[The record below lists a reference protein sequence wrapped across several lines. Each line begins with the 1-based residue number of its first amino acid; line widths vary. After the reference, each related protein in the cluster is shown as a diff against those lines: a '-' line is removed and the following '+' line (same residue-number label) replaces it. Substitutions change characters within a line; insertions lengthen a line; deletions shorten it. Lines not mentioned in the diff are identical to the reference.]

1 MEFYLISG
9 AFILGLLVSGWSWG
23 WLFVGVIAILGG
35 VASFQIFSLPSW
47 RYWAI
52 AGVLA
57 VSASPY
63 LYLRNPHPAPNDLRW
78 LAPEKALI
86 IQGTV
91 LESPRLHAGFQSF
104 VLEAHADNH
113 VGKLFVRAPL
123 TVTVHLQDLLKLEG
137 TLQEPLEAQNPQAF
151 DFRNYLQKQGIFATF
166 QARQVFLLRKATPG
180 WLEQVREKILSSHE
194 NALGQETGSLFT
206 SLILGSEV
214 VDLPKAT
221 QDRYRNIGLSHLL
234 AASGTQ
240 VSLVLSA
247 CLAFVRGRSPKTQVL
262 CGSLGL
268 AIFICL
274 SGATP
279 AILRAGLMGA
289 ATLVGIATERKVD
302 SLKALVFAAAVLLV
316 MNPLWIWDLGFLFS
330 FLATLGLIVTAP
342 KLVGALS
349 WLPPLL
355 ATPLAVTL
363 AASLWTM
370 PLQLLDFGQWSPYA
384 LPLNLF
390 AVPCVEI
397 LTLGGMVTSLLA
409 LIAPPLARIGDYPL
423 GWILQVLDGTVLK
436 VNGLPG
442 SLLYPG
448 LLLPIQMFCLYGL
461 IVIGHV
467 LRPVWPFG
475 LAGMSVLVLPGLLP
489 GGPEVALSILAA
501 GSSEVAVF
509 ESKHQTVLLNGGNDH
524 AVTQVLIPY
533 LQRRGRTQL
542 DALIS
547 TGTQAQ
553 KTGGLNALLASIEV
567 GTFVDGATP
576 PLSKN
581 YQQTLD
587 QLPILKT
594 LYQPLQSLKPN
605 LFENQVQLQATSSEP
620 PILLLKTQNW
630 NILLLG
636 NLSLAEQ
643 EWLSQ
648 TSPDALS
655 KVHFLW
661 ASSKQL
667 SDSILQ
673 LPNLQGVLVSGNR
686 LTKVNQSILEERKIP
701 CWFTGKSGG
710 ITWQSS
716 GEHWSI
722 TTTREDRPKNPN

>member
-1 MEFYLISG
+1 MEFYLLTG
-9 AFILGLLVSGWSWG
+9 AFLMGLLVSGWTWV
-23 WLFVGVIAILGG
+23 WLFAGIVAILGG
-35 VASFQIFSLPSW
+35 VASFQIFSLPNW

-52 AGVLA
+52 AGVIA
-57 VSASPY
+57 VSSSPY
-63 LYLRNPHPAPNDLRW
+63 LYLRNPHPSPNDLRW

-86 IQGTV
+86 IQGIV
-91 LESPRLHAGFQSF
+91 LDSPRRHPGFQSF
-104 VLEAHADNH
+104 ALEAHTDNH

-123 TVTVHLQDLLKLEG
+123 TVAVHPQDLLWLEG
-137 TLQEPLEAQNPQAF
+137 ILQEPLEAQNPQAF

-166 QARQVFLLRKATPG
+166 QARQVLALRKARPS
-180 WLEQVREKILSSHE
+180 WLEQVREKILRSHQ

-221 QDRYRNIGLSHLL
+221 QDRYRNVGLSHLL

-240 VSLVLSA
+240 VSLVLCA
-247 CLAFVRGRSPKTQVL
+247 CLALVRRRSPKAQVL

-279 AILRAGLMGA
+279 AILRAGVMGA
-289 ATLVGIATERKVD
+289 ATLIGIATERKVD
-302 SLKALVFAAAVLLV
+302 GLKALVLAAVVLLV
-316 MNPLWIWDLGFLFS
+316 INPLWIWDLGFLFS

-342 KLVGALS
+342 KLVAALS

-370 PLQLLDFGQWSPYA
+370 PLQLFDFGQWSPYA

-409 LIAPPLARIGDYPL
+409 LIAPALARIGDYPL
-423 GWILQVLDGTVLK
+423 GWILQILDGTVLN

-448 LLLPIQMFCLYGL
+448 LLLPIQMFCLYGS
-461 IVIGHV
+461 IVVGHV
-467 LRPVWPFG
+467 LRPVWPSS
-475 LAGMSVLVLPGLLP
+475 LASLLVLVIPSCLP
-489 GGPEVALSILAA
+489 GGSEVALRILAA
-501 GSSEVAVF
+501 GSSEVVVF
-509 ESKHQTVLLNGGNDH
+509 ESKHQTVLLNGGNEH
-524 AVTQVLIPY
+524 TVTQVLIPY

-547 TGTQAQ
+547 TGTHVQ
-553 KTGGLNALLASIEV
+553 KTGGLHALLTAIEIE
-567 GTFVDGATP
+567 TFVDGATP
-576 PLSKN
+576 PLSKS

-594 LYQPLQSLKPN
+594 AYQPLASLKPD
-605 LFENQVQLQATSSEP
+605 FFKNQVQIQAISTEP
-620 PILLLKTQNW
+620 PILLLKTPKW
-630 NILLLG
+630 NVLLLG
-636 NLSLAEQ
+636 SLSLAEQ
-643 EWLSQ
+643 EWLVQ
-648 TSPDALS
+648 TSPEALS
-655 KVHFLW
+655 KVHLVW
-661 ASSKQL
+661 ASNKQL
-667 SDSILQ
+667 SDAILQ
-673 LPNLQGVLVSGNR
+673 LPNLQGVFVSGNR
-686 LTKVNQSILEERKIP
+686 LTKVAESILAERQIP

-710 ITWQSS
+710 ITWQSG

-722 TTTREDRPKNPN
+722 TTTRVDKPKEPY

>member
-1 MEFYLISG
+1 M
-9 AFILGLLVSGWSWG
+9 
-23 WLFVGVIAILGG
+23 
-35 VASFQIFSLPSW
+35 
-47 RYWAI
+47 
-52 AGVLA
+52 
-57 VSASPY
+57 SASPNNY
-63 LYLRNPHPAPNDLRW
+63 KRNPRPAPHDLRW
-78 LAPEKALI
+78 LAPAEALMM
-86 IQGTV
+86 QGTV
-91 LESPRLHAGFQSF
+91 LESPRLHPGFQSF
-104 VLEAHADNH
+104 VVEAHADNH

-123 TVTVHLQDLLKLEG
+123 TVTVHPQDLLKLEG

-166 QARQVFLLRKATPG
+166 QARQVFVLRKATPS
-180 WLEQVREKILSSHE
+180 WLEQVREKILSSHQ
-194 NALGQETGSLFT
+194 NALGQEAGSLFT

-221 QDRYRNIGLSHLL
+221 QDRYRNVGLSHLL

-247 CLAFVRGRSPKTQVL
+247 CLALVRGRAPKTQVL

-279 AILRAGLMGA
+279 AIFRAGVMGA
-289 ATLVGIATERKVD
+289 ATLIGIATERKVD
-302 SLKALVFAAAVLLV
+302 ALKALVFAAAVLLV
-316 MNPLWIWDLGFLFS
+316 INPLWIWDLGFLFS

-342 KLVGALS
+342 KLVGALF

-384 LPLNLF
+384 LLLNLF
-390 AVPCVEI
+390 AVPCVEL
-397 LTLGGMVTSLLA
+397 LTLGGMFTSLLA
-409 LIAPPLARIGDYPL
+409 LIAPALASIGDYPL
-423 GWILQVLDGTVLK
+423 GWILQILDVTVLK

-448 LLLPIQMFCLYGL
+448 LLLPLQMFCLYGL
-461 IVIGHV
+461 MVIGHV
-467 LRPVWPFG
+467 LHPVWPFC
-475 LAGMSVLVLPGLLP
+475 LAGMSVLVLPGFLP
-489 GGPEVALSILAA
+489 GGSEIALNILAA
-501 GSSEVAVF
+501 GSSEVVVF
-509 ESKHQTVLLNGGNDH
+509 ESRHQTVLLNGGNDH
-524 AVTQVLIPY
+524 TVTQVLIPY
-533 LQRRGRTQL
+533 LQRRGRTLL

-547 TGTQAQ
+547 TGIQVQ
-553 KTGGLNALLASIEV
+553 KTGGLQALLASIEV
-567 GTFVDGATP
+567 GVFVDGATP
-576 PLSKN
+576 PLSKS

-594 LYQPLQSLKPN
+594 AYQPLQSLKPN
-605 LFENQVQLQATSSEP
+605 FFENQVQIQAVSTEP

-636 NLSLAEQ
+636 NLTLAEQ
-643 EWLSQ
+643 EWLAQ
-648 TSPDALS
+648 TFPDALS

-661 ASSKQL
+661 ASNKQL
-667 SDSILQ
+667 SNSILQ
-673 LPNLQGVLVSGNR
+673 LPNLRGILVSGNR
-686 LTKVNQSILEERKIP
+686 VSKVTQAVLEERQIP
-701 CWFTGKSGG
+701 CYFTGKSGG

-722 TTTREDRPKNPN
+722 STTREERPKNQY

>member
-1 MEFYLISG
+1 MEFYLIAG
-9 AFILGLLVSGWSWG
+9 AFVLGLLISTWSWG
-23 WLFVGVIAILGG
+23 WLFVGVVAIFCG

-47 RYWAI
+47 RYWAV

-63 LYLRNPHPAPNDLRW
+63 LYLRNPHPSPNDLRW
-78 LAPEKALI
+78 LAPEKALM
-86 IQGTV
+86 IQGAV
-91 LESPRLHAGFQSF
+91 LESPRLHPGFQSF
-104 VLEAHADNH
+104 ILEAHTDNH

-123 TVTVHLQDLLKLEG
+123 TVRVHPQDLLRLEG

-151 DFRNYLQKQGIFATF
+151 DFRHYLQKQGIFATF
-166 QARQVFLLRKATPG
+166 HARQVLVLRKATPS
-180 WLEQVREKILSSHE
+180 WLEQVREKILSSHQK
-194 NALGQETGSLFT
+194 ALGQEAGSLFT
-206 SLILGSEV
+206 SLILGGEV

-221 QDRYRNIGLSHLL
+221 QDRYRNVGLSHLL

-247 CLAFVRGRSPKTQVL
+247 CLALVRGRAPKTQVL

-279 AILRAGLMGA
+279 AILRAGVMGA
-289 ATLVGIATERKVD
+289 ATLIGIATERKVD
-302 SLKALVFAAAVLLV
+302 SLKALVLAVAVLLV
-316 MNPLWIWDLGFLFS
+316 INPLWIWDLGFLFS

-342 KLVGALS
+342 KLVAALS

-390 AVPCVEI
+390 AVPCVEM

-409 LIAPPLARIGDYPL
+409 LIGTALARIGDYPL
-423 GWILQVLDGTVLK
+423 GWILQILDGTVLK

-448 LLLPIQMFCLYGL
+448 LLLPTQMFCLYGL
-461 IVIGHV
+461 IAICHV

-475 LAGMSVLVLPGLLP
+475 FVGMSVLVLPGFLP
-489 GGPEVALSILAA
+489 GGSEVALSILAA
-501 GSSEVAVF
+501 GASEVVVF
-509 ESKHQTVLLNGGNDH
+509 ESKHQTVLLNGGNEH
-524 AVTQVLIPY
+524 TVVQVLIPY

-542 DALIS
+542 DALIL

-553 KTGGLNALLASIEV
+553 KIGGLNALLTSIEIA
-567 GTFVDGATP
+567 TFVDGATP
-576 PLSKN
+576 PLSKS

-587 QLPILKT
+587 QLPTLKT
-594 LYQPLQSLKPN
+594 TYQPLSSLRPDFFK
-605 LFENQVQLQATSSEP
+605 NQVQLQAISTEP
-620 PILLLKTQNW
+620 PILLLRTKKW

-636 NLSLAEQ
+636 SLSLAEQ
-643 EWLSQ
+643 EWLVQ
-648 TSPDALS
+648 KSPDALS

-661 ASSKQL
+661 TSNKQL

-673 LPNLQGVLVSGNR
+673 LPNLQGILVSGNR
-686 LTKVNQSILEERKIP
+686 FTKAARSTLAERKIP

-710 ITWQSS
+710 MTWQSS

-722 TTTREDRPKNPN
+722 TTTRGDKPKEEY